1 MNCAHCDA
9 VLAADARF
17 CSRCGNPTISPGAPR
32 ESRRTVTILFMDLVE
47 STALGAR
54 FDPEAMRQIL
64 DRYRWAARSCVEAHG
79 GATEKFI
86 GDAVMAVFGAEVSH
100 EDDALRAV
108 RTALDTLAKVS
119 ELNVDLMSSHRVAL
133 EVRSGICSG
142 EVMAT
147 INPGGDVWTVGGPNN
162 IAARLQTLAK
172 PGQILVDQ
180 VTASLVKASVALEPT
195 GLLQVKGIPEPLP
208 AWRVV
213 GLKLGQDLITD
224 SPAVPLI
231 GRDDDLDGLH
241 SAYQR
246 VQRRNRPSL
255 VTVLGDPGIGKSRLI
270 RDFVASLLP
279 GATVLTGRCSAYGRG
294 ITYKPLAEMLNGY
307 GGGWASVATAIE
319 PGGAEARRATD
330 CLSGIAL
337 DNPDLAGEPTGIEE
351 ISWSVRYL
359 LGQLSRTSPVIMIW
373 EDLHLAEPTLLDM
386 VDDVI
391 SWLTDVPVMLICVS
405 RSDLLETRPTWG
417 RGQFSSWTLE
427 LSPLS
432 LAQCAELVAELA
444 VREEVTAHQQEAICE
459 RVVADCE
466 GNPLF
471 VEQMLDLFAETG
483 PGRRVP
489 ATISAVLTARLDQ
502 LSVDERRLLE
512 VASVIGREFCGTTLT
527 ALLTADRVSV
537 RQAEEILAQLVRRRF
552 LVRVSS
558 DSFRFEQ
565 LLMHENA
572 YQCSPKATRERLHLL
587 LAAQLAR
594 LLGDG
599 GGDGDFGVQDPMVL
613 VHHVEGAI
621 FLRRELRPGS
631 ADLPELASQTAAI
644 LISEGTK
651 ALHRRDLPGA
661 AALLDRARRLISAD
675 DERQIQL
682 MLYISDCL
690 SMREPAQA
698 IEALLAD
705 DPEPRFDIV
714 ARIQRSLLEL
724 RMGTA
729 PPEAFARI
737 ADQIEC
743 DLADTAENDRAW
755 CRLYQL
761 KAHLNLV
768 ADRYA
773 TAQAN
778 FQLALER
785 ARRLRD
791 GHEEDRLLVGICEIA
806 PYSPIDVASGLRLC
820 AEMSER
826 FSTNRALLVPVLL
839 PKAVLSALGDDL
851 AGARAALSEA
861 VAHTSDLH
869 LPADLYD
876 VLIMG
881 ITALVDSLAGEYRL
895 AAAGY
900 RRARDLLLE
909 LGRAPQAAPYTA
921 YLARALFDQ
930 GAPEAA
936 ERALRQLRSETRK
949 PDPRT
954 EVIATS
960 LEARLAAR
968 AGRLKHA
975 VELAAGSAALSE
987 QADDLCLQGNSYLD
1001 LAIVAKQAGQPETA
1015 RQAGATAIDR
1025 YRAKGATRLIAAAGR
1040 ALDGND
1046 R

>member
-9 VLAADARF
+9 VLPADARF
-17 CSRCGNPTISPGAPR
+17 CSRCGNPTIAPGAAR

-47 STALGAR
+47 STALSAR

-86 GDAVMAVFGAEVSH
+86 GDAVLAAFGAEVSH

-119 ELNVDLMSSHRVAL
+119 ELNVDLMASHRVAL
-133 EVRSGICSG
+133 EIRCGICSG

-147 INPGGDVWTVGGPNN
+147 INPGGDVWTVGDPVN
-162 IAARLQTLAK
+162 IASRLQTLAR

-180 VTASLVKASVALEPT
+180 VTASLVKTSVALEPT
-195 GLLQVKGIPEPLP
+195 GLHEVKGISEPLP
-208 AWRVV
+208 AWRVA

-231 GRDDDLDGLH
+231 GRDDDLGGLH
-241 SAYQR
+241 SAYQQ
-246 VQRRNRPSL
+246 VKLRNRPSL
-255 VTVLGDPGIGKSRLI
+255 VTVLGDPGIGKSRLV
-270 RDFVASLLP
+270 RDFVAGLLP

-307 GGGWASVATAIE
+307 GGGWASIASAIE
-319 PGGAEARRATD
+319 PGGTEARRATD

-337 DNPDLAGEPTGIEE
+337 DSPDLAAEPTGIEE

-359 LGQLSRTSPVIMIW
+359 LDQLSRTNPVIMIW
-373 EDLHLAEPTLLDM
+373 EDLHRAEPTLLDM
-386 VDDVI
+386 IDDVV

-405 RSDLLETRPTWG
+405 RAELLETRPTWG
-417 RGQFSSWTLE
+417 RGQFNSCTLE

-432 LAQCAELVAELA
+432 PAQCAELVAELA

-471 VEQMLDLFAETG
+471 VEQMLDLFAETA

-502 LSVDERRLLE
+502 LSADERRLLE
-512 VASVIGREFCGTTLT
+512 VASVIGREFSGNALA
-527 ALLTADRVSV
+527 ALLAAD
-537 RQAEEILAQLVRRRF
+537 QAGTQRADEILAQLVRRRF
-552 LVRVSS
+552 LVRVSK

-572 YQCSPKATRERLHLL
+572 YHCSPKATRGRLHLL
-587 LAAQLAR
+587 VAAQLAS
-594 LLGDG
+594 LIH
-599 GGDGDFGVQDPMVL
+599 DGDADFGAQDPMVL
-613 VHHVEGAI
+613 VHHVEGAVL
-621 FLRRELRPGS
+621 LRRELQPGS
-631 ADLPELASQTAAI
+631 ADLPELAPQTAAI

-661 AALLDRARRLISAD
+661 AALLDRARRLIPVD

-690 SMREPAQA
+690 SMREPAKA

-705 DPEPRFDIV
+705 DPERRFDLV
-714 ARIQRSLLEL
+714 ARIQRSLIEL

-729 PPEAFARI
+729 RPEAFARMVG
-737 ADQIEC
+737 QIER
-743 DLADTAENDRAW
+743 DLADTAQNDRAW

-761 KAHLNLV
+761 KAHLDLV
-768 ADRYA
+768 ADRYGA
-773 TAQAN
+773 AQAN
-778 FQLALER
+778 FKLALER

-791 GHEEDRLLVGICEIA
+791 GHEEDRLLSGICEIA
-806 PYSPIDVASGLRLC
+806 PYSPIDVASALRLC

-826 FSTNRALLVPVLL
+826 FATNRALLVLVLL

-861 VAHTSDLH
+861 AAHTSDLH

-876 VLIMG
+876 GVIMG
-881 ITALVDSLAGEYRL
+881 TTALVDSLAGEYRL

-936 ERALRQLRSETRK
+936 ERTLRQLRSDGRE

-960 LEARLAAR
+960 LEARLAAQ
-968 AGRLKHA
+968 AGRLTQA
-975 VELAAGSAALSE
+975 VELATVSAALSE
-987 QADDLCLQGNSYLD
+987 QADDPCLQGNSYLD
-1001 LAIVAKQAGQPETA
+1001 LAIVAMRAGQSETA
-1015 RQAGATAIDR
+1015 RQARAIAIDR
-1025 YRAKGATRLIAAAGR
+1025 YRTKGATRLIAAARR
-1040 ALDGND
+1040 ALDSND